1 VNHNI
6 RTRLLSSL
14 LLEATTKIVYL
25 DTVTRDLPDTEI
37 MHSRRAFVQLNPTE
51 VPLDFRVVTALTSVS
66 LAESWIIVTGTY
78 ANVETGEIFVVTVL
92 KGNRN

>member
-1 VNHNI
+1 MQ
-6 RTRLLSSL
+6 LSL
-14 LLEATTKIVYL
+14 TK
-25 DTVTRDLPDTEI
+25 
-37 MHSRRAFVQLNPTE
+37 
-51 VPLDFRVVTALTSVS
+51 VPLDFRVVTALTSLS